1 MKPYIEQ
8 FKELDDHDG
17 HILMWACIKSKVPLT
32 RMHEYYN
39 YKNAHFKGH
48 PEIYF
53 FHAAGHKKLAQE
65 DRIKTYLESKGI
77 K

>member
-1 MKPYIEQ
+1 
-8 FKELDDHDG
+8 
-17 HILMWACIKSKVPLT
+17 
-32 RMHEYYN
+32 MHEYYN